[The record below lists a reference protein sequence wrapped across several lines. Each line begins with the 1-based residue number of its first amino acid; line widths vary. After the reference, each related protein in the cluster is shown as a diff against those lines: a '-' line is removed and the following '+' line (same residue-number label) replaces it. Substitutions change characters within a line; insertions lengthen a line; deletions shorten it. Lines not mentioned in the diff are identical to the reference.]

1 MRYAYFP
8 GCSANSTGISYTK
21 SYNYVALAANVE
33 LAEIPDWN
41 CCGASAAHAESEL
54 LGDALPAR
62 SLALAEEAFGDAPV
76 LAPCAGCYQHLKT
89 ATAHAQESEEARAR
103 IEGIIGRPWSAS
115 AYVSNGLEP
124 FMPKEAQERIST
136 RVCRPLDGLK
146 VACYYGCALLRP
158 TEVCSFD
165 DDEQPHIMEDI
176 VVLSKAEPIEWNFK
190 NECCGASHQMTVPG
204 LGRTMVRRIFENAHA
219 NGAAAIACA
228 CPLCMLNL
236 DMREAEVNAARAKEG
251 LPALDI
257 PVYYFTELLAASMGA
272 PEAKSGIG
280 RHFHPAADLH
290 ERALEAWR
298 AQQAEQKAAEEA
310 ERAAKEAQR
319 QARAAARAA
328 KAKPKANAEPK
339 GSLDPNAKPASGDNA
354 AKEVI
359 A

>member
-8 GCSANSTGISYTK
+8 GCSAHSTGISYTK
-21 SYNYVALAANVE
+21 SYDYVALAAGVE

-89 ATAHAQESEEARAR
+89 ATAHAQESEEVRTQV
-103 IEGIIGRPWSAS
+103 ESIIGRPWAAS
-115 AYVSNGLEP
+115 AYVANGLEP
-124 FMPKEAQERIST
+124 FLPQEAQERIAA

-158 TEVCSFD
+158 TEVCAFD
-165 DDEQPHIMEDI
+165 DDEQPRTMEQL
-176 VVLSKAEPIEWNFK
+176 VSLSGAQPIEWNFK
-190 NECCGASHQMTVPG
+190 NECCGASHQVTVPS

-219 NGAAAIACA
+219 NGADAIACA

-236 DMREAEVNAARAKEG
+236 DMREAEVNAARAKED

-272 PEAKSGIG
+272 PQAKSGIG
-280 RHFHPAADLH
+280 RHFHPAANLH
-290 ERALEAWR
+290 ERAHEAWQRQR
-298 AQQAEQKAAEEA
+298 AAQKAAEEA

-319 QARAAARAA
+319 KARAAARAA
-328 KAKPKANAEPK
+328 KAKPKAEGAPAGAAAPAPAKRAE
-339 GSLDPNAKPASGDNA
+339 
-354 AKEVI
+354 KEVI